1 MKYWLLLLTLLCGS
15 AYGQSCTTTLS
26 AGNSISTAIGGSS
39 AGDTI
44 CLGDGNY
51 SGFTLNAVTRS
62 PRVTVQAVNAGEAT
76 ITGTLTF
83 SGGTYGFTFDGV
95 NLSGVDF
102 TGANT
107 REITLKNADASAGTI
122 QIDGVTHSTPNILFE
137 NLTHYDQDNT
147 GFCHGGTINC
157 IGTAAYHFSFDGRS
171 TVVATIRGAII
182 ERGCADGVQSGVPF
196 ILEYSQ
202 IKNKAVGSCIN
213 DPHTDATQFYGGPFE
228 GTIIR
233 KNYYYSNV
241 QVIAAYDGVD
251 GVLIEDNVL
260 DPGPSGERR
269 ECQIELYSDDTSTVR
284 RNTVLARTSTYGH
297 ICLDAKVADDDGF
310 GTIIENNIAN
320 SISTGGGS
328 TYATKNNNLLLSGAS
343 GTDISGSP
351 TYIGGTYPS
360 TWAGFELD
368 GASLG
373 VGDATDDGNIGAR
386 YFGDEIVR
394 PNPPTDIVVT
404 HNWMN

>member
-1 MKYWLLLLTLLCGS
+1 LFAGEAL
-15 AYGQSCTTTLS
+15 AQSCTTTLS
-26 AGNSISTAIGGSS
+26 SGNSISTAIGSSS

-62 PRVTVQAVNAGEAT
+62 PRVTVRAVNPGEAT
-76 ITGTLTF
+76 ITGGLTF

-95 NLSGVDF
+95 NFSGVDF

-107 REITLKNADASAGTI
+107 REITLSNADASAGTI
-122 QIDGVTHSTPNILFE
+122 QIDGVTHSSPNILFD

-147 GFCHGGTINC
+147 GFCHGGTVNC
-157 IGTAAYHFSFDGRS
+157 VGVGAYHFSYDGRS
-171 TVVATIRGAII
+171 TPVATIRGAII
-182 ERGCADGVQSGVPF
+182 DRGCADGIQSGVPF

-202 IKNKAVGSCIN
+202 IKNKVVGSCIN
-213 DPHTDATQFYGGPFE
+213 DPHTDATQLYGGPFE

-241 QVIAAYDGVD
+241 QVLAAYDGVD
-251 GVLIEDNVL
+251 GVLIEDNVF

-269 ECQIELYSDDTSTVR
+269 ECQIELYSDDTSTIR
-284 RNTVLARTSTYGH
+284 WNTVVARTSTYGH
-297 ICLDAKVADDDGF
+297 ICLDAKAADDDGF

-320 SISTGGGS
+320 SVSALSGS
-328 TYATKNNNLLLSGAS
+328 TYATKNNNLLVSGAS

-351 TYIGGTYPS
+351 TYVGGTNPT
-360 TWAGFELD
+360 TWAGFQLD
-368 GASLG
+368 AASLG
-373 VGDATDDGNIGAR
+373 YGDATDSSNIGTR
-386 YFGDEIVR
+386 YYGTTIVR
-394 PNPPTDIVVT
+394 PEPPTNVVVT
-404 HNWMN
+404 DNSDHLGWFAVNW